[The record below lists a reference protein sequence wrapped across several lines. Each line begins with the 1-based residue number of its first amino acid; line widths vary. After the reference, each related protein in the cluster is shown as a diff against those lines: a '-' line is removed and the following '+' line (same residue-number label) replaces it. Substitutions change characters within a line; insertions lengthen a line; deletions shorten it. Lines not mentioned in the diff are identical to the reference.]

1 MRKLVIGCGYLGE
14 RVARA
19 WQQQGSEVFALTRS
33 TETAERFRS
42 LGIVPIV
49 GDVMQ
54 PETLIF
60 PDEIAT
66 CLYAVGLDRSA
77 AFRSEKCTSA
87 GYGTYCTRDSFSSA
101 RLIYISST
109 SVYGQEDGSWVDE
122 TSPTIP
128 DRENGR
134 VCVAAEE
141 LIRSQSKSAG
151 QRDSSLGNLRS
162 RSSARPH
169 RSTQAAGADPGKCRG
184 VVESD
189 SCGGCLPVRCSPVKS
204 RDETEETYLVSDD
217 RPVLRRE
224 YYSRLA
230 ELASAPPPEFRPDS
244 VGLGKRCRNAKT
256 RSELGFAPRYPTI
269 EQGLP
274 PLFADRPPTV

>member
-19 WQQQGSEVFALTRS
+19 WQEQGSEVFALTRS
-33 TETAERFRS
+33 EETAERFRA
-42 LGIVPIV
+42 LGILPIV
-49 GDVMQ
+49 GDVVQ

-60 PDEIAT
+60 PAEIET
-66 CLYAVGLDRSA
+66 CLYAVGRDRSA
-77 AFRSEKCTSA
+77 GFSQRELYVGGLRNVLHSA
-87 GYGTYCTRDSFSSA
+87 TFTPRQ
-101 RLIYISST
+101 LIYISST
-109 SVYGQEDGSWVDE
+109 SVYGQDDGSWVDE

-128 DRENGR
+128 SAENGR

-141 LIRSQSKSAG
+141 LVRGHPELPARILRLSGIYGPDRLIARVDRLHDRVPLTGNPEAWLNLIHVEDACQAVLACERSG
-151 QRDSSLGNLRS
+151 RDG
-162 RSSARPH
+162 
-169 RSTQAAGADPGKCRG
+169 
-184 VVESD
+184 
-189 SCGGCLPVRCSPVKS
+189 
-204 RDETEETYLVSDD
+204 ETYLVSDD
-217 RPVLRRE
+217 HPVVRRE